1 MTWSA
6 EKMLNEGENVKFNV
20 PNLLTVIRIIMA
32 PIFLV
37 FLMVQSIPHHFLWAF
52 IIFTVASITD
62 LVDGKLARKNNQVTN
77 LGKLLD
83 PLADKMLTTAALL
96 GFMQFGLC
104 NIWVLMIVLTRE
116 FTVTGIRM
124 IATVQN
130 VVIPANIWGKIKTAT
145 QMTLSAAIMFFAE
158 ISVLDAGVF
167 SAIANVSMWIIAA
180 FTFISGA
187 IYVVQAVK
195 VIDFS
200 K

>member
-1 MTWSA
+1 MS
-6 EKMLNEGENVKFNV
+6 FNV
-20 PNLLTVIRIIMA
+20 PNLLTVIRIFMA
-32 PIFLV
+32 PVFLV
-37 FLMVQSIPHHFLWAF
+37 FLINESIPHHFLWSF

-62 LVDGKLARKNNQVTN
+62 FVDGKLARKNNQITN

-96 GFMQFGLC
+96 GFMQYGLC
-104 NIWVLMIVLTRE
+104 DIWVLMIVLTRE

-130 VVIPANIWGKIKTAT
+130 VVIPANIWGKIKTAS
-145 QMTLSAAIMFFAE
+145 QMILSGAIMLLAE
-158 ISVLDAGVF
+158 INVIP
-167 SAIANVSMWIIAA
+167 SATFCVISNVSMWIIAA
-180 FTFISGA
+180 FALISGA

>member
-1 MTWSA
+1 M
-6 EKMLNEGENVKFNV
+6 KFNI
-20 PNLLTVIRIIMA
+20 PNLLTVIRIFMA

-37 FLMVQSIPHHFLWAF
+37 FLIGESIPHHFLWAF
-52 IIFTVASITD
+52 IIFAIASITD
-62 LVDGKLARKNNQVTN
+62 FVDGKLARKNNQITN

-116 FTVTGIRM
+116 FAVTGMRM

-130 VVIPANIWGKIKTAT
+130 IVIPANIWGKIKTVT
-145 QMTLSAAIMFFAE
+145 QMVLSGAIMLLAE
-158 ISVLDAGVF
+158 LEIMEPWVF
-167 SAIANVSMWIIAA
+167 TTVSHVAMWIIAVFA
-180 FTFISGA
+180 FISGA
-187 IYVVQAVK
+187 IYIVKAVK

>member
-1 MTWSA
+1 M
-6 EKMLNEGENVKFNV
+6 KMNL
-20 PNLLTVIRIIMA
+20 PNLLTIIRIFLA
-32 PIFLV
+32 PVFLV
-37 FLMVQSIPHHFLWAF
+37 FLIIENIPHHFLWAF

-96 GFMQFGLC
+96 GFMQFGFC

-116 FTVTGIRM
+116 FAVTGMRM

-130 VVIPANIWGKIKTAT
+130 VVIPANMWGKVKTAT
-145 QMTLSAAIMFFAE
+145 QMTLSCAVMLFAE
-158 ISVLDAGVF
+158 ISIMSDSAF
-167 SAIANVSMWIIAA
+167 SIFSNVCMWIIAA
-180 FTFISGA
+180 LTFISGA
-187 IYVVQAVK
+187 VYIVQSVK
-195 VIDFS
+195 IIDFS

>member
-1 MTWSA
+1 M
-6 EKMLNEGENVKFNV
+6 KINI
-20 PNLLTVIRIIMA
+20 PNLLTIVRIIMA
-32 PIFLV
+32 PIFLL
-37 FLMVQSIPHHFLWAF
+37 FLLAENIPYHFLVSF
-52 IIFTVASITD
+52 IIFSLASITD

-104 NIWVLMIVLTRE
+104 DIWVLMIVLTRE

-130 VVIPANIWGKIKTAT
+130 VVIPANMWGKVKTAS
-145 QMTLSAAIMFFAE
+145 QMVLSATVMILAEIPAIEFQTLSI
-158 ISVLDAGVF
+158 ISNVF
-167 SAIANVSMWIIAA
+167 MWIIATL
-180 FTFISGA
+180 TFVSGA
-187 IYVVQAVK
+187 VYVVQSVK
-195 VIDFS
+195 IIDFS

>member
-1 MTWSA
+1 M
-6 EKMLNEGENVKFNV
+6 KFNI
-20 PNLLTVIRIIMA
+20 PNLLTVIRIFMA
-32 PIFLV
+32 PVFLV
-37 FLMVQSIPHHFLWAF
+37 FLMADGIPHHFLWAF
-52 IIFTVASITD
+52 ILFAAASITD
-62 LVDGKLARKNNQVTN
+62 FVDGKLARKNNQVTN

-145 QMTLSAAIMFFAE
+145 QMILSCAVMLIAE
-158 ISVLDAGVF
+158 FSVLSVETDILISNIF
-167 SAIANVSMWIIAA
+167 MWIIAA

>member
-1 MTWSA
+1 M
-6 EKMLNEGENVKFNV
+6 KFNI
-20 PNLLTVIRIIMA
+20 PNLLTVIRIFMA

-37 FLMVQSIPHHFLWAF
+37 FLMAKNIPHHFLWAF
-52 IIFTVASITD
+52 IIFTAASITD
-62 LVDGKLARKNNQVTN
+62 FVDGKLARKNNQVTN

-96 GFMQFGLC
+96 GFMQYGLC

-116 FTVTGIRM
+116 FAVTGMRM

-145 QMTLSAAIMFFAE
+145 QMVVSGAVMLLADIRFVPFQYLITASNIAMWVVAAI
-158 ISVLDAGVF
+158 
-167 SAIANVSMWIIAA
+167 
-180 FTFISGA
+180 TFISGA
-187 IYVVQAVK
+187 IYIVQAVK

>member
-1 MTWSA
+1 M
-6 EKMLNEGENVKFNV
+6 KFNI
-20 PNLLTVIRIIMA
+20 PNLLTVIRIFMA

-37 FLMVQSIPHHFLWAF
+37 FLMAESIPHHFLWAF
-52 IIFTVASITD
+52 ILFTAASITD
-62 LVDGKLARKNNQVTN
+62 FVDGKLARKNNQVTN

-104 NIWVLMIVLTRE
+104 NIWVLMVVLTRE
-116 FTVTGIRM
+116 FTVTGMRM

-145 QMTLSAAIMFFAE
+145 QMTLSGAIMLFAE
-158 ISVLDAGVF
+158 FNFISPDVF
-167 SAIANVSMWIIAA
+167 SVVSNIAMWIIAA

>member
-1 MTWSA
+1 M
-6 EKMLNEGENVKFNV
+6 KFNI
-20 PNLLTVIRIIMA
+20 PNLLTVIRIFMA
-32 PIFLV
+32 PVFLV
-37 FLMVQSIPHHFLWAF
+37 LLMAEGIPHHFLWSF
-52 IIFTVASITD
+52 IIFAVASITD
-62 LVDGKLARKNNQVTN
+62 FVDGKLARKNNQITN

-96 GFMQFGLC
+96 GFMQYGLC

-116 FTVTGIRM
+116 FAVTGIRM

-145 QMTLSAAIMFFAE
+145 QMVLSGAIMLLAE
-158 ISVLDAGVF
+158 INFISPDIFGA
-167 SAIANVSMWIIAA
+167 VSNAAMWIIAA

>member
-1 MTWSA
+1 M
-6 EKMLNEGENVKFNV
+6 KFNV
-20 PNLLTVIRIIMA
+20 PNLLTVIRIFMA

-37 FLMVQSIPHHFLWAF
+37 FLMVESIPHHFLWAF
-52 IIFTVASITD
+52 ILFVMASITD
-62 LVDGKLARKNNQVTN
+62 FVDGKLARKNNQITN

-96 GFMQFGLC
+96 GFMQYGLC

-116 FTVTGIRM
+116 FAVTGMRM

-130 VVIPANIWGKIKTAT
+130 VVIPANIWGKIKTAS
-145 QMTLSAAIMFFAE
+145 QMILSGAIMLLAE
-158 ISVLDAGVF
+158 IGIMSPYAF
-167 SAIANVSMWIIAA
+167 WAVSNTAMWVIAA

-187 IYVVQAVK
+187 IYIVQAVK

>member
-1 MTWSA
+1 M
-6 EKMLNEGENVKFNV
+6 KFNL
-20 PNLLTVIRIIMA
+20 PNLLTVIRIFMA
-32 PIFLV
+32 PVFLV
-37 FLMVQSIPHHFLWAF
+37 FLMAEMLPHNFLWSF
-52 IIFTVASITD
+52 IIFSVASITD
-62 LVDGKLARKNNQVTN
+62 FVDGKLARKNNQVTN

-96 GFMQFGLC
+96 GFMKFGLC

-145 QMTLSAAIMFFAE
+145 QMTFSIVIMLIAE
-158 ISVLDAGVF
+158 L
-167 SAIANVSMWIIAA
+167 IADFHFMPYQYFITASNIAMWIIAA

>member
-1 MTWSA
+1 M
-6 EKMLNEGENVKFNV
+6 KFNI
-20 PNLLTVIRIIMA
+20 PNLLTVIRIFMA

-37 FLMVQSIPHHFLWAF
+37 FLITESIPHHFLWSF
-52 IIFTVASITD
+52 IIFVVASITD
-62 LVDGKLARKNNQVTN
+62 FVDGKLARKNNQVTN

-96 GFMQFGLC
+96 GFMQYGLC

-116 FTVTGIRM
+116 FAVTGMRM

-130 VVIPANIWGKIKTAT
+130 VVIPANIWGKIKTAS
-145 QMTLSAAIMFFAE
+145 QMILSSAVMILAEIYVIPFGTLS
-158 ISVLDAGVF
+158 L
-167 SAIANVSMWIIAA
+167 VSNIFMWIIAA

-187 IYVVQAVK
+187 IYIVQSVK

>member
-1 MTWSA
+1 M
-6 EKMLNEGENVKFNV
+6 KFNI
-20 PNLLTVIRIIMA
+20 PNLLTVIRIFMA
-32 PIFLV
+32 PVFLV
-37 FLMVQSIPHHFLWAF
+37 FLMTESIHHHFLWAF
-52 IIFTVASITD
+52 ILFVVASITD
-62 LVDGKLARKNNQVTN
+62 FIDGKLARKNNQITN

-96 GFMQFGLC
+96 GFMQYGLC

-116 FTVTGIRM
+116 FAVTGMRM

-145 QMTLSAAIMFFAE
+145 QMILSGAIILLAE
-158 ISVLDAGVF
+158 IKLMSPDVF
-167 SAIANVSMWIIAA
+167 WTVSNTAMWIIAA

-187 IYVVQAVK
+187 IYIVQAVK

>member
-1 MTWSA
+1 M
-6 EKMLNEGENVKFNV
+6 KFNV
-20 PNLLTVIRIIMA
+20 PNLLTVIRIFMA
-32 PIFLV
+32 PVFLV
-37 FLMVQSIPHHFLWAF
+37 FLMAESLPHHFLWAF
-52 IIFTVASITD
+52 ILFVVASITD
-62 LVDGKLARKNNQVTN
+62 SIDGNLARKNNQVTN

-96 GFMQFGLC
+96 GFMQYGFC

-116 FTVTGIRM
+116 FTVTGLRM

-130 VVIPANIWGKIKTAT
+130 VVIPANVWGKVKTVI
-145 QMTLSAAIMFFAE
+145 QMVFSGAVMLFAELSVIPQQYFLTGSHIAMWVIAAI
-158 ISVLDAGVF
+158 
-167 SAIANVSMWIIAA
+167 
-180 FTFISGA
+180 TFLSGA

>member
-1 MTWSA
+1 M
-6 EKMLNEGENVKFNV
+6 KVNL
-20 PNLLTVIRIIMA
+20 PNLLTIIRIIMA
-32 PIFLV
+32 PIFLA
-37 FLMVQSIPHHFLWAF
+37 FLINENIAHHYLWAF
-52 IIFTVASITD
+52 IIFALASITD
-62 LVDGKLARKNNQVTN
+62 FADGKLARKNNQVTN

-124 IATVQN
+124 IATVQK
-130 VVIPANIWGKIKTAT
+130 VVIPANIWGKLKTAS
-145 QMTLSAAIMFFAE
+145 QMILSAAIMLLAE
-158 ISVLDAGVF
+158 LSVMESGTFTVM
-167 SAIANVSMWIIAA
+167 SNVMMWIIAL
-180 FTFISGA
+180 FTFVSG
-187 IYVVQAVK
+187 ITYVVKAAK

>member
-1 MTWSA
+1 M
-6 EKMLNEGENVKFNV
+6 KFNV
-20 PNLLTVIRIIMA
+20 PNLLTVIRIFMA

-37 FLMVQSIPHHFLWAF
+37 FLMAENLPHHFLWAF

-62 LVDGKLARKNNQVTN
+62 FVDGNLARKNNQVTN

-116 FTVTGIRM
+116 FTVTGLRM

-130 VVIPANIWGKIKTAT
+130 VVIPANIWGKIKTVT
-145 QMTLSAAIMFFAE
+145 QMVLSGAIMLFAE
-158 ISVLDAGVF
+158 LNVIPQQYFATASN
-167 SAIANVSMWIIAA
+167 IAMWIIAA
-180 FTFISGA
+180 ITFISGA
-187 IYVVQAVK
+187 IYIVQAVK

>member
-1 MTWSA
+1 M
-6 EKMLNEGENVKFNV
+6 KFNV
-20 PNLLTVIRIIMA
+20 PNLLTVIRIFMA

-37 FLMVQSIPHHFLWAF
+37 FLMAESIPHHFLWAF
-52 IIFTVASITD
+52 ILFAVASITD
-62 LVDGKLARKNNQVTN
+62 FVDGKLARKNNQVTN

-116 FTVTGIRM
+116 FTVTGMRM

-145 QMTLSAAIMFFAE
+145 QMILSGAIMLFAE
-158 ISVLDAGVF
+158 LNVFDSSVFFTISN
-167 SAIANVSMWIIAA
+167 IAMWIIAA

>member
-1 MTWSA
+1 M
-6 EKMLNEGENVKFNV
+6 KINL
-20 PNLLTVIRIIMA
+20 PNLLTIIRILMS
-32 PIFLV
+32 PVFLV
-37 FLMVQSIPHHFLWAF
+37 VLTMTSIPHHYLWAF
-52 IIFTVASITD
+52 IIFVVASITD
-62 LVDGKLARKNNQVTN
+62 FVDGKLARKNNQITN

-96 GFMQFGLC
+96 GFMQTGLC

-145 QMTLSAAIMFFAE
+145 QMIFSGAVILLAE
-158 ISVLDAGVF
+158 IKIIPDETFLMVS
-167 SAIANVSMWIIAA
+167 NVAMWIIAA
-180 FTFISGA
+180 FTLISGV

>member
-1 MTWSA
+1 M
-6 EKMLNEGENVKFNV
+6 KVNL
-20 PNLLTVIRIIMA
+20 PNLLTIIRIIMA

-37 FLMVQSIPHHFLWAF
+37 FLINESILHHYLWAF
-52 IIFTVASITD
+52 IIFALASITD
-62 LVDGKLARKNNQVTN
+62 FADGKLARKNNQVTN

-130 VVIPANIWGKIKTAT
+130 VVIPANIWGKLKTAS
-145 QMTLSAAIMFFAE
+145 QMVLSALIMLLAELSVMEDASFALM
-158 ISVLDAGVF
+158 SNVMMWV
-167 SAIANVSMWIIAA
+167 IAL
-180 FTFISGA
+180 FTFVSG
-187 IYVVQAVK
+187 ITYVVGAAK
-195 VIDFS
+195 AIDFS

>member
-1 MTWSA
+1 M
-6 EKMLNEGENVKFNV
+6 KFNV
-20 PNLLTVIRIIMA
+20 PNLLTVIRIFLA
-32 PIFLV
+32 PVFLV
-37 FLMVQSIPHHFLWAF
+37 FLMAESLPHSFLWAF
-52 IIFTVASITD
+52 IIFSVASITD
-62 LVDGKLARKNNQVTN
+62 FVDGNLARKNNQVTN

-96 GFMQFGLC
+96 GFMKFGLC

-116 FTVTGIRM
+116 FAVTGLRM

-130 VVIPANIWGKIKTAT
+130 VVIPANIWGKIKTVT
-145 QMTLSAAIMFFAE
+145 QMTFSLLVMLFAE
-158 ISVLDAGVF
+158 LIQDFNIMSQETFAMA
-167 SAIANVSMWIIAA
+167 SNVAMWIIAA

-195 VIDFS
+195 VVDFS

>member
-1 MTWSA
+1 M
-6 EKMLNEGENVKFNV
+6 KINL
-20 PNLLTVIRIIMA
+20 PNLLTIIRILMS
-32 PIFLV
+32 PVFLV
-37 FLMVQSIPHHFLWAF
+37 FLTMTSIPHHYLWAF
-52 IIFTVASITD
+52 IVFVIASITD
-62 LVDGKLARKNNQVTN
+62 FVDGTLARKNNQITN

-83 PLADKMLTTAALL
+83 PLADKMLTTAAFL
-96 GFMQFGLC
+96 GFMQTGLC

-130 VVIPANIWGKIKTAT
+130 VVIPANVWGKIKTVT
-145 QMTLSAAIMFFAE
+145 QMVFSAAIMLFAE
-158 ISVLDAGVF
+158 ISIMPHATLTTI
-167 SAIANVSMWIIAA
+167 SNIAMWIIAA
-180 FTFISGA
+180 TTFISGV

>member
-1 MTWSA
+1 M
-6 EKMLNEGENVKFNV
+6 KFNL
-20 PNLLTVIRIIMA
+20 PNLLTVIRIFMA
-32 PIFLV
+32 PVFLV
-37 FLMVQSIPHHFLWAF
+37 FLIASEIPHHFLIAF
-52 IIFTVASITD
+52 ILFVLASITD
-62 LVDGKLARKNNQVTN
+62 FIDGQLARRNNQVTN

-96 GFMQFGLC
+96 GFMKFGLC

-116 FTVTGIRM
+116 FAVTGMRM

-145 QMTLSAAIMFFAE
+145 QMLLSAVIMFVAE
-158 ISVLDAGVF
+158 F
-167 SAIANVSMWIIAA
+167 SFMSDNTFYIFSNVSMWVIAF
-180 FTFISGA
+180 FTFISGL
-187 IYVVQAVK
+187 IYIVKAVK

>member
-1 MTWSA
+1 M
-6 EKMLNEGENVKFNV
+6 KINL
-20 PNLLTVIRIIMA
+20 PNLLTIIRILMS
-32 PIFLV
+32 PVFLV
-37 FLMVQSIPHHFLWAF
+37 VLTMTSIPHHYLWAF
-52 IIFTVASITD
+52 IIFVIASITD
-62 LVDGKLARKNNQVTN
+62 FVDGKLARKNNQITN

-96 GFMQFGLC
+96 GFMQTGLC

-145 QMTLSAAIMFFAE
+145 QMIFSGAILLLAELYVIPFSTLTV
-158 ISVLDAGVF
+158 IS
-167 SAIANVSMWIIAA
+167 NVAMWIIAA
-180 FTFISGA
+180 FTLISGV
-187 IYVVQAVK
+187 IYVVQAIK

>member
-1 MTWSA
+1 M
-6 EKMLNEGENVKFNV
+6 KINV
-20 PNLLTVIRIIMA
+20 PNLLTIIRIFMS

-37 FLMVQSIPHHFLWAF
+37 FLINESIPHHFLWAF
-52 IIFTVASITD
+52 IIFVAASITD
-62 LVDGKLARKNNQVTN
+62 FVDGKLARKNNQITN

-96 GFMQFGLC
+96 GFMQYGLC

-145 QMTLSAAIMFFAE
+145 QMTLSAAVMLLAE
-158 ISVLDAGVF
+158 FSVLTVETDILI
-167 SAIANVSMWIIAA
+167 SNIAMWIIAA
-180 FTFISGA
+180 FTLVSGI
-187 IYVVQAVK
+187 IYVIQAVK

>member
-1 MTWSA
+1 M
-6 EKMLNEGENVKFNV
+6 KFNV
-20 PNLLTVIRIIMA
+20 PNLLTVIRIFMA
-32 PIFLV
+32 PIFLA
-37 FLMVQSIPHHFLWAF
+37 FLMAENLPHRFLWAF

-62 LVDGKLARKNNQVTN
+62 FVDGKLARKNNQVTN

-96 GFMQFGLC
+96 GFMKFGLC

-116 FTVTGIRM
+116 FTVTGLRM

-130 VVIPANIWGKIKTAT
+130 VVIPANIWGKIKTVT
-145 QMTLSAAIMFFAE
+145 QMVLSGAIMLLADIRFIPFQHLIPA
-158 ISVLDAGVF
+158 SN
-167 SAIANVSMWIIAA
+167 IAMWVIAA